1 MLRRA
6 AAYLSQAQLPGK
18 GSTAR
23 ERTRRRRR
31 PDQGAGGGDV
41 SGAQSPPPA
50 LLRVA
55 RLPGYRRRA
64 GPGAQGGRDLR
75 RPSTT
80 RSSATGSCLTRP
92 ATRDSRWPCVPPPM
106 HRHRGQAVPSL
117 FDPICGIKSVPFGAR
132 QECPLPADDVWVGG
146 QMRFKPGA
154 AITRQTNGP
163 HNLGHALWS

>member
-1 MLRRA
+1 MLRRRA
-6 AAYLSQAQLPGK
+6 AAICRRLSCRVRALPLVREPAPSAP
-18 GSTAR
+18 GS
-23 ERTRRRRR
+23 
-31 PDQGAGGGDV
+31 GAGGGDV

-55 RLPGYRRRA
+55 RLPGYRRRV
-64 GPGAQGGRDLR
+64 GPGAPGGRDLR

-92 ATRDSRWPCVPPPM
+92 ATRDSRWPCVPPQM
-106 HRHRGQAVPSL
+106 HRHRGRAVPRL

-132 QECPLPADDVWVGG
+132 QECRLPADDVWFGG
-146 QMRFKPGA
+146 QMRVKPGT